1 MSEKHDRNQ
10 GKMMCSKCGNMT
22 LAKNKLKARIA
33 LYPAAVGIPAGDF
46 RYAWL
51 YCIVC
56 LNCGYV
62 ETWATPKGLQRLR
75 NYIEKQ
81 S

>member
-1 MSEKHDRNQ
+1 MKT
-10 GKMMCSKCGNMT
+10 MCSKCGNKI

-51 YCIVC
+51 EAIVC

-62 ETWATPKGLQRLR
+62 ETWVESNGIKRLR
-75 NYIEKQ
+75 NYIEKN
-81 S
+81 SRKSLE